1 MKRSKL
7 VAILLALAL
16 VAAACANDDDTAG
29 SDTEADESTTSTAG
43 EATSDD
49 SDDTTE
55 DQDSTEDDDS
65 ASEVSGPYEH
75 LSRAM
80 AGEYAGTEVEVLG
93 QWIEGE
99 ADGFQAALDVLA
111 DASGIDITYEGVS
124 DYETVLTVR
133 ADGGNAPDLAQ
144 IAQPGLMRT
153 FASEGSIVSLSSWM
167 NTDQLSEDYID
178 SFIELA
184 SSDGE
189 VYGVFYKADIKS
201 IVWYPNAAFE
211 EAGYAIPTTWE
222 ELVALSDQIVAD
234 GNGNPW
240 CISMEQG
247 DASGWVATDWMEDVL
262 LRTAPTEVYDGWVS
276 HDRPFNDPEVLEA
289 AEIVGE
295 IWFEDDYVFGGN
307 TGINSIWVGDTQTP
321 MFDEAGPKCWM
332 HKQAAWIP
340 GFWPQDADENPLYE
354 PGVDSSFF
362 YLPPIEEEFG
372 SPVLGGGDQI
382 VMFDDRPEVRAVLEF
397 LATADGAKGW
407 IDAGGFLSPNQS
419 VPLDWYT
426 QYPQT
431 DLAQI
436 LVEAT
441 TFRFDASDTMPAEV
455 GNGTFWSGMVDW
467 VAANGEGTEAIFED
481 IEATWPAG

>member
-1 MKRSKL
+1 MQLRR
-7 VAILLALAL
+7 LLALLLTLAIG
-16 VAAACANDDDTAG
+16 AAACANDDNGETDAG
-29 SDTEADESTTSTAG
+29 SDSGAATEEAATDEEAGDG
-43 EATSDD
+43 EAADAASDEGAA
-49 SDDTTE
+49 TE
-55 DQDSTEDDDS
+55 GATAPPD
-65 ASEVSGPYEH
+65 GPYEH
-75 LSRAM
+75 LARAM
-80 AGEYAGTEVEVLG
+80 AGEYAGTEVEILG

-111 DASGIDITYEGVS
+111 DASGIDIRYEGVT

-133 ADGGNAPDLAQ
+133 VDGGNAPDLAQ
-144 IAQPGLMRT
+144 IAQPGLMR
-153 FASEGSIVSLSSWM
+153 SLAAEDQLVGLSDWM
-167 NTDQLSEDYID
+167 NTEQLAEDYID
-178 SFIELA
+178 SFVELG

-189 VYGVFYKADIKS
+189 LYGVFYKADVKS

-211 EAGYAIPTTWE
+211 ENGYAIPETWE
-222 ELVALSDQIVAD
+222 ELMALSDQIVAD

-240 CISMEQG
+240 CISIEHG
-247 DASGWVATDWMEDVL
+247 DASGWVATDWLEDIL
-262 LRTAPTEVYDGWVS
+262 LRTAPPDTYDGWVT
-276 HDRPFNDPEVLEA
+276 NDVAFTDPAILEA
-289 AEIVGE
+289 AALMGDV
-295 IWFEDDYVFGGN
+295 WFTDGYVFGGN
-307 TGINSIWVGDTQTP
+307 TAINSVWVGDTQTP

-362 YLPPIEEEFG
+362 YFPPIDQEFG
-372 SPVLGGGDQI
+372 RPVLGGGDQI

-397 LATADGAKGW
+397 LATAEGARGW
-407 IDAGGFLSPNQS
+407 IEAGGFLSPNQS

-436 LVEAT
+436 LNEAT

-455 GNGTFWSGMVDW
+455 GNGTFWAGMVDW
-467 VAANGEGTEAIFED
+467 VAANGDGTEAIFAD
-481 IEATWPAG
+481 IDASWP